1 MASLNTIVATTELDA
16 VNAALSAIGEAPIT
30 DVDTATQSDVA
41 LILRLLKAQM
51 RSVLALQWKFN
62 TDFAYQIAPTD
73 TLDWTD
79 NDSVTTELNIFKP
92 PAGLLAFQIAKTE
105 KSRGKHPDL
114 VIRTSVYYEE
124 GSPAAGV
131 PVFYDRELNR
141 EGLASSDYPYLYIDA
156 VWSIDFEKMPET
168 ARQYI
173 TIRAV
178 RQFIQQALGSSELA
192 GFTQADEL
200 FALRALKRDQGQVDE
215 YNVLSHPA
223 FGGALGGRRF
233 RGSMISRLSS
243 PNHS

>member
-30 DVDTATQSDVA
+30 DVDSATQSDVA

-51 RSVLALQWKFN
+51 RAVLALQWKFN
-62 TDFAYQIAPTD
+62 TDFAYQIAPTA
-73 TLDWTD
+73 TLVWTD
-79 NDSVTTELNIFKP
+79 NDSVSTTLNVFLP
-92 PAGLLAFQIAKTE
+92 PTDLLAFQVSKTE
-105 KSRGKHPDL
+105 KSHGKHPDL
-114 VIRTSVYYEE
+114 VIRTSKYY
-124 GSPAAGV
+124 GDPTFV

-141 EGLASSDYPYLYIDA
+141 EGLVAADFPYLYIDA
-156 VWSIDFEKMPET
+156 VWSVDFTKMPET

-173 TIRAV
+173 VIRAA

-200 FALRALKRDQGQVDE
+200 FALRALKRDQGAVDE

-223 FGGALGGRRF
+223 FGGVLGGRRF